1 MTLLDPQSAVQP
13 PPREPG
19 RFLLTNVSWEGYEK
33 LLDEIGDHA
42 VRMVYDNG
50 NLEFESPTELHE
62 RLTELVGAL
71 AQTALEVADIDF
83 EPLGSTTWRRRPRAK
98 GLEAD
103 KCYYIQ
109 SLPLIQDQAEIDLT
123 RDPPPD
129 LGIETEITSPLL
141 DKVAVYAGLG
151 VPELWCVSETG
162 NVQIQ
167 LLSSTRKYEPV
178 EYSVAIPF
186 LNDEVLSRFTKLLR
200 PIGTMPHSRVVKQFR
215 QWLEKQPK

>member
-1 MTLLDPQSAVQP
+1 MTLLDPQPPAQP
-13 PPREPG
+13 IAREPG

-33 LLDEIGDHA
+33 LLDEIGDGA

-50 NLEFESPTELHE
+50 NLEFELPTELHE

-151 VPELWCVSETG
+151 VPELWRVSETG
-162 NVQIQ
+162 NVQI
-167 LLSSTRKYEPV
+167 
-178 EYSVAIPF
+178 
-186 LNDEVLSRFTKLLR
+186 
-200 PIGTMPHSRVVKQFR
+200 
-215 QWLEKQPK
+215 